1 MIRYWCHILAGSGTS
16 KAAFVDVA
24 QALFFTK
31 SARDHGLICAIV
43 CEHPE
48 GKFRLV
54 DTRQPA
60 SAQAQLAFDF

>member
-1 MIRYWCHILAGSGTS
+1 MTLYWCHILAGHGAS
-16 KAAFVDVA
+16 KAVFGDIAD
-24 QALFFTK
+24 ALSYAK
-31 SARDHGLICAIV
+31 HAAEYGLICVIV

-60 SAQAQLAFDF
+60 CTQAQLAFDF